1 MASPAVGKGMVLH
14 MSVDDKQVTP
24 VINTMKQQ
32 LRDLN
37 ATWRANVD
45 AAKAAGDSYEATRAK
60 ADGLTRAAEKQK
72 EILDAMNTI
81 MKNTGMRTDDN
92 ALAYDKLASSIE
104 RAESQYKNLTN
115 QQQVAMTALE
125 RQETGIDE
133 LNRSI
138 KANEDLTQAQI
149 KALKQQGDE
158 YAANELKVK
167 SLEDKRK
174 DLVEVEQKVS

>member
-81 MKNTGMRTDDN
+81 MK
-92 ALAYDKLASSIE
+92 
-104 RAESQYKNLTN
+104 
-115 QQQVAMTALE
+115 
-125 RQETGIDE
+125 
-133 LNRSI
+133 RS
-138 KANEDLTQAQI
+138 K
-149 KALKQQGDE
+149 K
-158 YAANELKVK
+158 
-167 SLEDKRK
+167 
-174 DLVEVEQKVS
+174 